1 LERNLTMRK
10 LLAFALVLSLAATAM
25 AYDITDISKGDKPV
39 IQYPENVP
47 GGRQGG
53 DTILDAVM
61 VAIPVVN
68 GTGTT
73 AGYNDDYDE
82 VCPYTGS
89 TSPDVVYTFTP
100 DMNGGLNIDML
111 GSAYDTKIYV
121 YDQDL
126 NLVACNDDFYTDYT
140 SFLEN
145 VPVVMGV
152 QYFLVVDGYGGDF
165 GDYLVNIDWFVPC
178 ELPCP
183 DGAEIEGEPT
193 IVDGYVDNFNGGC
206 NSTPVVYS
214 QITQPAYCGKLGY
227 YISADGFNSRDLDWH
242 EVVIPVGGVLE
253 MVGDATEA
261 MNFYEIEGTCDNL
274 TIQNGGVAG
283 PCNEFVL
290 TITGTAGST
299 ARVLCGPTHFWEG
312 TTYEY
317 DYVVISNIGTATEE
331 SSWTGVKALF
341 E

>member
-1 LERNLTMRK
+1 MRK

-39 IQYPENVP
+39 VNHPQNVP

-61 VAIPVVN
+61 VTIPVVN

-73 AGYNDDYDE
+73 AGYIDDYDE

-89 TSPDVVYTFTP
+89 VSPDVVYSFVP
-100 DMNGGLNIDML
+100 DMAGGVNIDMF

-121 YDQDL
+121 YDENL
-126 NLVACNDDFYTDYT
+126 VLVACNDDFWSDWT
-140 SFLEN
+140 SYLEN
-145 VPVVMGV
+145 VPVAAGVM
-152 QYFLVVDGYGGDF
+152 YFLVVDGYGGDF
-165 GDYLVNIDWFVPC
+165 GDYLINIDWFVPC
-178 ELPCP
+178 VLPCP

-214 QITQPAYCGKLGY
+214 QITNPLYCGKLGY
-227 YISADGFNSRDLDWH
+227 YVNPTGGSSRDLDWH
-242 EVVIPVGGVLE
+242 EVEMPVGGVLE
-253 MVGDATEA
+253 MIGDATEA
-261 MNFYEIEGTCDNL
+261 MNFYQIEGTCDAL
-274 TIQNGGVAG
+274 IITNGGVAG
-283 PCNEFVL
+283 PCNEFTL
-290 TITGTAGST
+290 TITAAEGSIV
-299 ARVLCGPTHFWEG
+299 RVLCGPTHFWEG

-317 DYVVISNIGTATEE
+317 DYVIVSNLGPVATQE
-331 SSWTGVKALF
+331 SSWTDVKALF
-341 E
+341 N